1 MLLYQILSGVIK
13 VALNDTTPYMGR
25 NLVVIVSLFTFFLR
39 CVRATAYACI
49 KNVLTLEAFLEKLI
63 NERENE

>member
-1 MLLYQILSGVIK
+1 M
-13 VALNDTTPYMGR
+13 ALNDTTPYMGR

-63 NERENE
+63 NEREND

>member
-13 VALNDTTPYMGR
+13 VALNDTTPYMVR
-25 NLVVIVSLFTFFLR
+25 NLVVIVSLFTFFLE
-39 CVRATAYACI
+39 VRACDCI

-63 NERENE
+63 NERG

>member
-1 MLLYQILSGVIK
+1 M
-13 VALNDTTPYMGR
+13 ALNDTTPYMVR

-39 CVRATAYACI
+39 CVRACDCI

-63 NERENE
+63 NERG